1 MGAEFR
7 KKLGTLLVRVPC
19 SAAKDTRGEAGG
31 GIGEVYR
38 LAIEAFP
45 THVAMIAF
53 RRNEMTLELLMRE
66 GDDPAELTARAR
78 SFLPDCYRSRTTE
91 EFWERHY
98 RENPLGVPPGEEP
111 CPAPLA

>member
-1 MGAEFR
+1 MGADFR
-7 KKLGTLLVRVPC
+7 KKIGTLLVRVPC
-19 SAAKDTRGEAGG
+19 SAAKDSRCESGG

-53 RRNEMTLELLMRE
+53 RRNEMTLELVMRE
-66 GDDPAELTARAR
+66 GDDPAELTTRARA
-78 SFLPDCYRSRTTE
+78 FLPDCYRSETTD
-91 EFWERHY
+91 EFWERTR
-98 RENPLGVPPGEEP
+98 REEGLSP